1 MSSFYLTGGAIGED
15 QDGTSDVDEISR
27 LQQAFVNLFA
37 IDEAMICTLF
47 IAQHI
52 RLGDGRGYPEQ

>member
-1 MSSFYLTGGAIGED
+1 
-15 QDGTSDVDEISR
+15 VDEISR